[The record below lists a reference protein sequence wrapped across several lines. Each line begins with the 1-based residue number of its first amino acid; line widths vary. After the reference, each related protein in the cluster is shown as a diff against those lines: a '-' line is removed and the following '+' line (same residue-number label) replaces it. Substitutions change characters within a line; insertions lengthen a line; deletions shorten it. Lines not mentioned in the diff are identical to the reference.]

1 MNLLEIKFLGN
12 PSIIFNGNEIH
23 LPFAKAEHI
32 IYILSHDKSITRD
45 KLCSLLWPNMNEE
58 TAKKSLRNAVYTIRK
73 NFYDD
78 IIISP
83 KRFLLQIDLNC
94 EINSDVDAIKDF
106 VIHNELS
113 ESEVNNYINI
123 YIGNFLE
130 GIDNKLSIELED
142 WLYVLRSKYKKLYI
156 EKLKEIINIL
166 IKENNYI
173 LGEKCCKKLIQ
184 IEEFDEIGYKG
195 LMEIYNSQERYNDAI
210 NVYNVLEKTLREN
223 LSVNPLTEIRK
234 MFNNIIKKQF
244 SEKIENKKIDFYGRE
259 KEIEILNNNFINFI
273 SNKSFNSYIIF
284 GEAGVGKTKLLER
297 VIDNLDYDL
306 ILIKTSCY
314 DVESEFM
321 FKLWDKVFERLSF
334 ILKDKD
340 IHIPTEIINNVKK
353 SFPTLDIGLENLE
366 YNSNK
371 SSNFSFVENYIC
383 DMFSIISKKQ
393 KIVFSIDDLQ
403 WADKNS
409 LKLLCK
415 VIYSNKYN
423 IILVSSC
430 RSENFETL
438 EKFYLDLCSYERISK
453 LELKKFSKIE
463 TKDFINL
470 IMPEVAN
477 QSDIIYKE
485 SEGNPLFITEMMNSL
500 KLGMSVRNITD
511 KMAIFINS
519 RIINLSSE
527 ARKLL
532 TICSMF
538 YEMFDI
544 KMLTKITG
552 INSIELI
559 DLIDELLSKNI
570 LKESKYSD
578 DKYGLMFTHQKIR
591 EYVYKSVSNSKRIV
605 LHETIAEYYETKLKN
620 NNIDRIFLPNLI
632 YHFANADNK
641 YKVFKYEIKEMQTI
655 FDVIHEIFP
664 RVEEKKSKGVFEYYT
679 DQKVLE
685 EKFKKLKSIY
695 EDLEF
700 EDDKE
705 MYELQIIYLYL
716 YGRFHKDIGD
726 LSKGL
731 EAIGKMIYLSL
742 KIEYIDYTFEGYLQL
757 IQYSINLNKIN
768 LMKHSI
774 ENAEKIANIKE
785 DKSKLSLILRFKG
798 YMNILNGNYKEGE
811 DFIIKAIEI
820 FNSLKDKDKYILNI
834 AASNF
839 YIGESKRLQKKYSEA
854 IEYFNNAFELCDED
868 EDFPSIAV
876 IFSRIGYTKFE
887 LGIYD
892 EALFYLLKSLK
903 AYNKTIFAWGRAE
916 VYYCLALIYEKKGM
930 KEKSKNYIEGAMLFC
945 DKYYNN
951 DLNKKAELF
960 LNNIKK

>member
-1 MNLLEIKFLGN
+1 MNLLEIKFLGI
-12 PSIIFNGNEIH
+12 PLIVLNGNEIH

-32 IYILSHDKSITRD
+32 IYILAHDKSITRD

-83 KRFLLQIDLNC
+83 KRFLLQFDQNC
-94 EINSDVDAIKDF
+94 EIKSDIDAINGF
-106 VIHNELS
+106 EVHNKLNEN
-113 ESEVNNYINI
+113 EIDIYINS
-123 YIGNFLE
+123 YVGNFLE
-130 GIDNKLSIELED
+130 GIENKLSIELED
-142 WLYVLRSKYKKLYI
+142 WLYILRNKYKKLYV

-184 IEEFDEIGYKG
+184 IEEFEEIGYKN
-195 LMEIYNSQERYNDAI
+195 LMKTYSSQERYSDAI
-210 NVYNVLEKTLREN
+210 SVYNVLEKTLREN
-223 LSVNPLTEIRK
+223 LSVNPLAETRK
-234 MFNNIIKKQF
+234 MFDDIIKKQF
-244 SEKIENKKIDFYGRE
+244 SEKIENKKTDFYGRE
-259 KEIEILNNNFINFI
+259 KEIELLNNNFINFI
-273 SNKSFNSYIIF
+273 SNKLFNSYIIF
-284 GEAGVGKTKLLER
+284 GEAGVGKTKLLEK
-297 VIDNLDYDL
+297 VVDNLDYDL

-353 SFPTLDIGLENLE
+353 SFPTLDIGLENHE
-366 YNSNK
+366 YNSNQ
-371 SSNFSFVENYIC
+371 SSNFSFIENYIC

-403 WADKNS
+403 WADENS

-415 VIYSNKYN
+415 VIFSNKYN
-423 IILVSSC
+423 IILVASC
-430 RSENFETL
+430 RSENFEAL
-438 EKFYLDLCSYERISK
+438 EKFYLDLCSSERISK
-453 LELKKFSKIE
+453 IDLKRFSKLE
-463 TKDFINL
+463 TKNYIHM
-470 IMPEVAN
+470 IMPEVVSH
-477 QSDIIYKE
+477 SDLIYKE
-485 SEGNPLFITEMMNSL
+485 SEGNPLFVTEMMNSL
-500 KLGMSVRNITD
+500 KQGMNVRNITD
-511 KMAIFINS
+511 KMAILINS
-519 RIINLSSE
+519 RIVNLSSE

-544 KMLTKITG
+544 KMLSKITG
-552 INSIELI
+552 INSIDLIELI
-559 DLIDELLSKNI
+559 EELLSKNI
-570 LKESKYSD
+570 LIEGKYSD
-578 DKYGLMFTHQKIR
+578 DKCGLMFTHQKIR
-591 EYVYKSVSNSKRIV
+591 EYVYKGVSNSKRMV

-620 NNIDRIFLPNLI
+620 NNIDRIYHPNLI

-641 YKVFKYEIKEMQTI
+641 YKVFKYEIKEMQVI
-655 FDVIHEIFP
+655 FDVSHEIFP
-664 RVEEKKSKGVFEYYT
+664 IVKKIKSKGVFEYYT

-685 EKFKKLKSIY
+685 EKFKKLKDIY
-695 EDLEF
+695 DELEF
-700 EDDKE
+700 EDDEE
-705 MYELQIIYLYL
+705 MHELQIIYLYL

-731 EAIGKMIYLSL
+731 EAIGSMIYISL
-742 KIEYIDYTFEGYLQL
+742 KSGYYDYSFEGYLQL
-757 IQYSINLNKIN
+757 IQYSINSNKLN
-768 LMKHSI
+768 LMQHAI
-774 ENAEKIANIKE
+774 EKAEKIFNIKE
-785 DKSKLSLILRFKG
+785 DKGKCSLILRYKG
-798 YMNILNGNYKEGE
+798 YLNILKGNYKEGE
-811 DFIIKAIEI
+811 KFITQAIDI
-820 FNSLKDKDKYILNI
+820 FNSLKDKEKYILNI
-834 AASNF
+834 AASYF
-839 YIGESKRLQKKYSEA
+839 YIGESKRLQKKFSEA
-854 IEYFNNAFELCDED
+854 IEYYNDAFELCDED

-876 IFSRIGYTKFE
+876 IFSKIGYAKYE
-887 LGIYD
+887 LEIYD

-916 VYYCLALIYEKKGM
+916 VYYCLALIYERKGM

-951 DLNKKAELF
+951 DLNKKAEYF
-960 LNNIKK
+960 LNNIEK

>member
-774 ENAEKIANIKE
+774 
-785 DKSKLSLILRFKG
+785 
-798 YMNILNGNYKEGE
+798 
-811 DFIIKAIEI
+811 
-820 FNSLKDKDKYILNI
+820 
-834 AASNF
+834 
-839 YIGESKRLQKKYSEA
+839 
-854 IEYFNNAFELCDED
+854 
-868 EDFPSIAV
+868 
-876 IFSRIGYTKFE
+876 
-887 LGIYD
+887 
-892 EALFYLLKSLK
+892 
-903 AYNKTIFAWGRAE
+903 
-916 VYYCLALIYEKKGM
+916 
-930 KEKSKNYIEGAMLFC
+930 
-945 DKYYNN
+945 
-951 DLNKKAELF
+951 
-960 LNNIKK
+960 